1 MSEYQKQK
9 EIKPKLSAVY
19 MTINESQE
27 PILKK
32 QKMSNQLRIQ
42 LRSATAKAPTKGS
55 LAAAGYDLYAS
66 QAAIIKARGQGLVST
81 DVSFTVPVGTYGRIA
96 PRSGLAVKN
105 GISTG
110 AGVVDRDYT
119 GEVKVVLFN
128 HSENDFE
135 VKVGDRV
142 AQLILEKI
150 VEDAEVVIVE
160 SLEESA
166 RGAGGFGSTGK

>member
-1 MSEYQKQK
+1 M
-9 EIKPKLSAVY
+9 
-19 MTINESQE
+19 
-27 PILKK
+27 
-32 QKMSNQLRIQ
+32 
-42 LRSATAKAPTKGS
+42 
-55 LAAAGYDLYAS
+55 
-66 QAAIIKARGQGLVST
+66 
-81 DVSFTVPVGTYGRIA
+81 PVGTYGRIA

-128 HSENDFE
+128 HGENDFE

-142 AQLILEKI
+142 AQLILERI
-150 VEDAEVVIVE
+150 VEDAEVVVVE

>member
-1 MSEYQKQK
+1 
-9 EIKPKLSAVY
+9 
-19 MTINESQE
+19 MTISNQE
-27 PILKK
+27 QPSLKK
-32 QKMSNQLRIQ
+32 QKMSSQLKIQ
-42 LRSATAKAPTKGS
+42 LRSAAAKVPTKGS
-55 LAAAGYDLYAS
+55 VTAAGYDLYAS
-66 QAAIIKARGQGLVST
+66 QATTIKARGQGLVST

-135 VKVGDRV
+135 VKLGERV
-142 AQLILEKI
+142 AQLILERI
-150 VEDAEVVIVE
+150 VEDAEIVVVE

>member
-1 MSEYQKQK
+1 MTSETKDQTEQ
-9 EIKPKLSAVY
+9 PS
-19 MTINESQE
+19 N
-27 PILKK
+27 KK
-32 QKMSNQLRIQ
+32 QKMSSQLKVQ
-42 LRSATAKAPTKGS
+42 LRSLTAKAPTKGS
-55 LAAAGYDLYAS
+55 LSAAGYDLYAS
-66 QAAIIKARGQGLVST
+66 QETVIKARGQGLVST

-128 HSENDFE
+128 HSEKDFE

-150 VEDAEVVIVE
+150 VEDAEVVVVE

>member
-1 MSEYQKQK
+1 MTSETKDQTEQ
-9 EIKPKLSAVY
+9 PS
-19 MTINESQE
+19 N
-27 PILKK
+27 KK
-32 QKMSNQLRIQ
+32 QKMSSQLKVQ
-42 LRSATAKAPTKGS
+42 LRSLTAKAPTKGS
-55 LAAAGYDLYAS
+55 LSAAGYDLYAS
-66 QAAIIKARGQGLVST
+66 QETVIKARGQGLVST
-81 DVSFTVPVGTYGRIA
+81 DVSFTVPIGTYGRIA

-128 HSENDFE
+128 HSEKDFE

-150 VEDAEVVIVE
+150 VEDAEVVVVE

>member
-1 MSEYQKQK
+1 MSHQ
-9 EIKPKLSAVY
+9 
-19 MTINESQE
+19 
-27 PILKK
+27 LKV
-32 QKMSNQLRIQ
+32 Q

-55 LAAAGYDLYAS
+55 LTAAGYDIYAS
-66 QAAIIKARGQGLVST
+66 APTTIPAQGQGLVST
-81 DVSFTVPVGTYGRIA
+81 DVSFTVPQGTYGRIA

-128 HSENDFE
+128 HSTKDFHVE
-135 VKVGDRV
+135 VGDRV
-142 AQLILEKI
+142 AQLILERI
-150 VEDAEVVIVE
+150 VEDAEVVVVE